1 MRWTLPLVVLQAAG
15 YRGQGNVSQLL
26 GVHVASLAITVHV
39 VLIAPAALASW
50 RLAGQ
55 HAVSK
60 PAVPPPDLGSIVMHV
75 SVNVGTASIRTALP
89 HIDRAQCLFSG
100 VRILAALSQRTIRAL
115 CHASVVAGCL
125 LVDVPATVF
134 PCPAHDDSDSP
145 LEHSCWSRQSS
156 QMDLA
161 APTRTPADG
170 VGQPRLPSR
179 LSRWSQRRVRDDR
192 VVSIAACVLEG
203 VNGMRCATFRMVIA
217 GSRSFQSLVRAL

>member
-60 PAVPPPDLGSIVMHV
+60 PTVPPPDLGSIVMHV
-75 SVNVGTASIRTALP
+75 SVNVGTASIRTVLP

-100 VRILAALSQRTIRAL
+100 VRILAALPQRTIRAL
-115 CHASVVAGCL
+115 CHTPVVAGCL

-192 VVSIAACVLEG
+192 VVSIVTTIVDSAHRVSAAVRS
-203 VNGMRCATFRMVIA
+203 VRC
-217 GSRSFQSLVRAL
+217 